1 MIDRRSF
8 LIGSGAILTSAYVDK
23 ASWFMRN
30 QNAVPPISAVK
41 EASKKLFFVDL
52 SIGKYELRLGS
63 PSDNFPK
70 LTYREALKTYFCI
83 DIPQNGETQLSEFRN
98 IYDWYGIRPTR
109 LDTIADP
116 MFYVDLW
123 GQLDSPNAQ
132 AYNYLFDLDLT
143 GEEKGPGPLRGDL
156 DFRIGEVSCGDY
168 LGVLSEDPITA
179 SPLQPRLI
187 ELGHNTSVEIVGG
200 A

>member
-1 MIDRRSF
+1 MIDRHSF

-23 ASWFMRN
+23 ANWFLRN
-30 QNAVPPISAVK
+30 KNAVPPISAVK

-83 DIPQNGETQLSEFRN
+83 DLSQNGETQLSEFRN
-98 IYDWYGIRPTR
+98 IYDCYGIRPTR
-109 LDTIADP
+109 LDIIADP

-123 GQLDSPNAQ
+123 GQWDSPNAQ
-132 AYNYLFDLDLT
+132 AYNYLFDLDMT

-156 DFRIGEVSCGDY
+156 DFRVGEVSCGDY
-168 LGVLSEDPITA
+168 LGVLCEDPITA
-179 SPLQPRLI
+179 SLLQARLI
-187 ELGHNTSVEIVGG
+187 ELGHNTSVEIVDN

>member
-1 MIDRRSF
+1 MDSRSF
-8 LIGSGAILTSAYVDK
+8 LIGAGTILTSSYVDK
-23 ASWFMRN
+23 ANWFLRN

-52 SIGKYELRLGS
+52 GIGKYELRLGS
-63 PSDNFPK
+63 SSDNFPK

-98 IYDWYGIRPTR
+98 INDWYGIRPTR
-109 LDTIADP
+109 LDTIAYP

-123 GQLDSPNAQ
+123 GQWDSPNAKT
-132 AYNYLFDLDLT
+132 YNYLLDLDLT
-143 GEEKGPGPLRGDL
+143 REEKGPGPLRGDL
-156 DFRIGEVSCGDY
+156 EFRIGEVSCGDY

-179 SPLQPRLI
+179 SLLQARLI
-187 ELGHNTSVEIVGG
+187 ELGHNTSVEIVDRS
-200 A
+200 